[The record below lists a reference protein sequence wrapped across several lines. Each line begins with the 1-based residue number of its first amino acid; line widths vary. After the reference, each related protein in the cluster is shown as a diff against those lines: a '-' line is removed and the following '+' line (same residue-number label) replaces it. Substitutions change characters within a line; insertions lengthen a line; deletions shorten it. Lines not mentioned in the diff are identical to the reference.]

1 MKIKWTDKKRFVP
14 KVGVLEQD
22 DIVTI
27 PDDIARNLI
36 KQGQAKPVYKSTKSK
51 SKIKEK

>member
-1 MKIKWTDKKRFVP
+1 MKIQWTDKKRSIP

-22 DIVTI
+22 DIVVI

-36 KQGQAKPVYKSTKSK
+36 KQGQAKAVYKSKKKKTKT
-51 SKIKEK
+51 KE